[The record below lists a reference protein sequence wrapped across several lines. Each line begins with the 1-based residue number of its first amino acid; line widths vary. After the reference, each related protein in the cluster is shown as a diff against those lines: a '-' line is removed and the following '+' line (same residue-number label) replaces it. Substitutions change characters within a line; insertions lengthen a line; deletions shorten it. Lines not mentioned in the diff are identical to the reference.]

1 MTVFTHVLPIWFA
14 RSVPRKGR
22 ATTER
27 SRKAS
32 VLGSTITLRK
42 QERNFCL
49 RRDAPVFPRKPPLKS
64 PRMKMGCQS
73 CNPGWVSV
81 SILQLQLSGWYPLGC
96 ISWESLG
103 SFVPTDLFDSLGR
116 PPPPPPSGS
125 RGFLKTSV
133 SLHLKPNERRHQGH
147 RGCHFRTLLSLSERH
162 VPQMS
167 MHCRFVP
174 MATPLSM
181 ARQVRSADQCRTA
194 GCCLRPKVWKSQ
206 PTSA

>member
-1 MTVFTHVLPIWFA
+1 MAQAPLALIPSGLLLSLRMLDGFASTVRTAPSPEERVPQRESLYGGLTTRAVGHSPVTVFTHVLPIWFA

-81 SILQLQLSGWYPLGC
+81 SIL
-96 ISWESLG
+96 
-103 SFVPTDLFDSLGR
+103 
-116 PPPPPPSGS
+116 
-125 RGFLKTSV
+125 
-133 SLHLKPNERRHQGH
+133 
-147 RGCHFRTLLSLSERH
+147 
-162 VPQMS
+162 
-167 MHCRFVP
+167 
-174 MATPLSM
+174 
-181 ARQVRSADQCRTA
+181 
-194 GCCLRPKVWKSQ
+194 
-206 PTSA
+206 